1 MESNYSDTHI
11 LVSPEQLAQDQKRFI
26 SKVYGWMAG
35 ALAITGI
42 VAWYVS
48 SSYEIMSFIF
58 ANTWVFIGLMIVKL
72 LMVGS
77 LAGWVNKMSVT
88 TATLIFILYSILTG
102 VVFSALFLI
111 YTAGSLASTF
121 LITGG
126 MFAVMSTY
134 GWITGND
141 LTKFGSMLYM
151 LLIGL
156 IIASVVNIF
165 MDSTA
170 LYWITT
176 YVGVF
181 IFTGLIAYDTQ
192 KIKNMGGSVVEG
204 TDEYKKGAI
213 VGALNLYLDFIN
225 LFIML
230 LRIFGSRR

>member
-1 MESNYSDTHI
+1 MDSQI
-11 LVSPEQLAQDQKRFI
+11 LISPEQLELEQKKFI

-35 ALAITGI
+35 ALAITGL

-48 SSYEIMSFIF
+48 GSFSIMSFIF
-58 ANTWVFIGLMIVKL
+58 ANQWVFIGLMIVKL

-77 LAGWVNKMSVT
+77 LVGWVNKMSVT
-88 TATLIFILYSILTG
+88 TASAIFVLYSVLTG
-102 VVFSALFLI
+102 IVFSALFLI

-126 MFAVMSTY
+126 MFAIMSAY
-134 GWITGND
+134 GWFTGND
-141 LTKFGSMLYM
+141 LTKFGSLLFM

-165 MDSTA
+165 MNSTM

-181 IFTGLIAYDTQ
+181 VFTGLIAYDTQ
-192 KIKNMGGSVVEG
+192 KIKNMGGQVTEG
-204 TDEYKKGAI
+204 TDEFRKGAI
-213 VGALNLYLDFIN
+213 VGALSLYLDFIN
-225 LFIML
+225 LFLML
-230 LRIFGSRR
+230 LRIFGSKR